1 MSDSN
6 LIHRLDDDTAAAVE
20 VSILPSRIYRRQ
32 SSEPSA
38 QNRVTREL
46 LRALRLRA
54 RQVNAA
60 NTITQLPTD
69 VVRRLLGYLGL
80 TDRLALSHSCYN
92 LHRLAF
98 GIPHAWNSV
107 HCDFAHSY
115 VAPTR
120 SHHDVDPRATIDVDI
135 PPPSHPLR
143 RVSWILARSTP
154 LPVRLNLQTAFSE
167 ELLGII
173 AMYLPQLEVL
183 ELKLFSWDVFL
194 YRNKYHCMPYRPGP
208 SDVGR
213 LLIALS
219 APAPHL
225 RVLRLDAAYP
235 WDGSVAAGFP
245 PLRADTFN
253 AFCPQLRMFTLRI
266 TSYPIIDNPAFA
278 SLTYLDYAV
287 PTPSQMS
294 ALELDDL
301 LSFLPKLETLGLT
314 VKNFIGDPVELGTKK
329 LATTSLKRV
338 ALDVSGPI
346 DGTHHFAVIGSVM
359 DDYAD
364 YFIANRVVDFAFVS
378 ANTFAS
384 PTRLLDTR
392 LFRRVEIRDGAAFV
406 CLDNGVAAHT
416 FDQAAWHALVMSQ
429 SHSRLTTLAIGTYRI
444 RDVFL
449 QNPLFTCVPLLE
461 DLCILVSFCSECS
474 TSVRFVSPLSGD
486 WPQPWHCP
494 ALRRVSIMRPKDM
507 PTDREDRCT
516 SMCAVSVQDIRAF
529 LQNFSHLHSTRLER
543 LSVSG
548 IRLFGGDITDLEDLA
563 EDLVV
568 DFQSD
573 VFTLRCLPG
582 SLAQY
587 WETAGPAG
595 IFSQEE
601 TRWDYRSDSVE
612 PYLDTE
618 TVQWSE
624 APSLI
629 PVPVFPF

>member
-1 MSDSN
+1 M
-6 LIHRLDDDTAAAVE
+6 
-20 VSILPSRIYRRQ
+20 
-32 SSEPSA
+32 
-38 QNRVTREL
+38 
-46 LRALRLRA
+46 RLRA

-69 VVRRLLGYLGL
+69 VLRRLLAYLGL

-92 LHRLAF
+92 LHRLAV

-107 HCDFAHSY
+107 HCDFAHYY

-120 SHHDVDPRATIDVDI
+120 SHHDVDPRVDIDVDI

-143 RVSWILARSTP
+143 RVSWILARSTS
-154 LPVRLNLQTAFSE
+154 LPVRLHLQTALSE
-167 ELLGII
+167 ELLGIL
-173 AMYLPQLEVL
+173 AMYLPQIEVL

-194 YRNKYHCMPYRPGP
+194 YRNKYHCMPYRPLP
-208 SDVGR
+208 NDVGR

-245 PLRADTFN
+245 PLRADIFN
-253 AFCPQLRMFTLRI
+253 AFCPQLRMLTLRL

-287 PTPSQMS
+287 PWPSQMS

-301 LSFLPKLETLGLT
+301 LSFLPKLETLGLA
-314 VKNFIGDPVELGTKK
+314 VKDFIGDPVELGTTKK

-338 ALDVSGPI
+338 ALSVSGLI
-346 DGTHHFAVIGSVM
+346 DAVNHPEYIESVM

-364 YFIANRVVDFAFVS
+364 YFFSNRVVDFAFVS
-378 ANTFAS
+378 PNIFAG
-384 PTRLLDTR
+384 PIRLLDTR
-392 LFRRVEIRDGAAFV
+392 SFRRVEIRDGAAFV
-406 CLDNGVAAHT
+406 CLDNAVVAHT
-416 FDQAAWHALVMSQ
+416 SSQAAWHALVMSQ
-429 SHSRLTTLAIGTYRI
+429 SHSRLTTLAIGAHRI
-444 RDVFL
+444 RDISL
-449 QNPLFTCVPLLE
+449 QNPLFTYVPLLE

-474 TSVRFVSPLSGD
+474 TSILFVSPLSGD

-507 PTDREDRCT
+507 PVPTYREDRCT

-543 LSVSG
+543 LSISG

-563 EDLVV
+563 EDLVI

-573 VFTLRCLPG
+573 VFPLRCLLG

-587 WETAGPAG
+587 WETEGPAG
-595 IFSQEE
+595 IFSRGE
-601 TRWDYRSDSVE
+601 TGWDYRSDSVE
-612 PYLDTE
+612 PYLDRE
-618 TVQWSE
+618 IIQWSE